1 MHNCVRCNR
10 IMSGDEAALYKRL
23 VNRGATDNFLC
34 IECLAENMR
43 VRVSDLEE
51 KIRHFKEIGC
61 TLFLQV

>member
-1 MHNCVRCNR
+1 MYNCLRCNR

-43 VRVSDLEE
+43 VSVSDLEE
-51 KIRHFKEIGC
+51 KNQTF
-61 TLFLQV
+61 